1 MTQEKR
7 ENFMFTND
15 TIFYKKLLGLMLP
28 MMLQNLMLALVA
40 VADAFMLG
48 GMDQNYMS
56 AVSLATQIQ
65 FIQNMLLSAATGGLA
80 ILGAQYWGRGNIKTL
95 DDIFCMALRLCGLV
109 SIAFFIACICFP
121 QYLMLF
127 FTDEPVLIGYGV
139 QYLRIAGFSYLL
151 TGISQCYLV
160 VMKIS
165 EHALTTALISS
176 ATVGINIALN
186 AILIYGKLGITPMG
200 VRGAATATLSAR
212 MIELACCILISSR
225 PGYIR
230 PYLTRLFQR
239 NRELARDFRK
249 CAMPILG
256 ASLFWGVGFTSY
268 SSFMGH
274 LGVDAAAAN
283 SVAAVREFLAAF
295 KAWLPKTG
303 KSEKVQAAVYE
314 LARNK
319 ASVILQA
326 DDKKER
332 FAKYLTDFAETL
344 TEEQAAR
351 FTRPL
356 LALNEACEAGDA
368 LDDM

>member
-15 TIFYKKLLGLMLP
+15 TIFYKKLWSLMLP

-239 NRELARDFRK
+239 NRELARDF
-249 CAMPILG
+249 L
-256 ASLFWGVGFTSY
+256 LV
-268 SSFMGH
+268 
-274 LGVDAAAAN
+274 
-283 SVAAVREFLAAF
+283 
-295 KAWLPKTG
+295 KAW
-303 KSEKVQAAVYE
+303 Y
-314 LARNK
+314 
-319 ASVILQA
+319 
-326 DDKKER
+326 KKEKSR
-332 FAKYLTDFAETL
+332 K
-344 TEEQAAR
+344 R
-351 FTRPL
+351 
-356 LALNEACEAGDA
+356 
-368 LDDM
+368 

>member
-7 ENFMFTND
+7 ENFMFTKD
-15 TIFYKKLLGLMLP
+15 TIFYKKLWSLMLP

-230 PYLTRLFQR
+230 PSGLHPSVSDPSVSKKPGTGTGFPEMR
-239 NRELARDFRK
+239 NADSR
-249 CAMPILG
+249 CVPVLG
-256 ASLFWGVGFTSY
+256 SRIYFVFFFYGTSG
-268 SSFMGH
+268 SRRGRCQFCG
-274 LGVDAAAAN
+274 GGC
-283 SVAAVREFLAAF
+283 
-295 KAWLPKTG
+295 P
-303 KSEKVQAAVYE
+303 
-314 LARNK
+314 
-319 ASVILQA
+319 
-326 DDKKER
+326 
-332 FAKYLTDFAETL
+332 
-344 TEEQAAR
+344 
-351 FTRPL
+351 
-356 LALNEACEAGDA
+356 
-368 LDDM
+368 

>member
-1 MTQEKR
+1 MIQEKR

-186 AILIYGKLGITPMG
+186 AILIYGKLGITPM
-200 VRGAATATLSAR
+200 RR
-212 MIELACCILISSR
+212 
-225 PGYIR
+225 
-230 PYLTRLFQR
+230 R
-239 NRELARDFRK
+239 NRPFSGRCSPGR
-249 CAMPILG
+249 P
-256 ASLFWGVGFTSY
+256 S
-268 SSFMGH
+268 H
-274 LGVDAAAAN
+274 LGPPTAP
-283 SVAAVREFLAAF
+283 SS
-295 KAWLPKTG
+295 TQ
-303 KSEKVQAAVYE
+303 S
-314 LARNK
+314 
-319 ASVILQA
+319 
-326 DDKKER
+326 
-332 FAKYLTDFAETL
+332 
-344 TEEQAAR
+344 AAR
-351 FTRPL
+351 HLSSSCWGIAKVSGISLRFQY
-356 LALNEACEAGDA
+356 C
-368 LDDM
+368 

>member
-1 MTQEKR
+1 MIQEKR

-186 AILIYGKLGITPMG
+186 ANFDL
-200 VRGAATATLSAR
+200 R
-212 MIELACCILISSR
+212 
-225 PGYIR
+225 
-230 PYLTRLFQR
+230 
-239 NRELARDFRK
+239 
-249 CAMPILG
+249 
-256 ASLFWGVGFTSY
+256 
-268 SSFMGH
+268 
-274 LGVDAAAAN
+274 
-283 SVAAVREFLAAF
+283 
-295 KAWLPKTG
+295 KTG
-303 KSEKVQAAVYE
+303 HYPDGVPGGSNSDIKRKDDRTGLLYPDFQPSGLHPSVSDPSVSKKPGTGTGFPEM
-314 LARNK
+314 RN
-319 ASVILQA
+319 A
-326 DDKKER
+326 DSR
-332 FAKYLTDFAETL
+332 CVPVLGSRIYFVFFFYGTSGSRRGRCQFCGGGC
-344 TEEQAAR
+344 
-351 FTRPL
+351 P
-356 LALNEACEAGDA
+356 
-368 LDDM
+368 

>member
-151 TGISQCYLV
+151 TGIS
-160 VMKIS
+160 
-165 EHALTTALISS
+165 
-176 ATVGINIALN
+176 N
-186 AILIYGKLGITPMG
+186 AI
-200 VRGAATATLSAR
+200 
-212 MIELACCILISSR
+212 
-225 PGYIR
+225 
-230 PYLTRLFQR
+230 
-239 NRELARDFRK
+239 
-249 CAMPILG
+249 
-256 ASLFWGVGFTSY
+256 W
-268 SSFMGH
+268 
-274 LGVDAAAAN
+274 
-283 SVAAVREFLAAF
+283 
-295 KAWLPKTG
+295 WL
-303 KSEKVQAAVYE
+303 
-314 LARNK
+314 
-319 ASVILQA
+319 
-326 DDKKER
+326 
-332 FAKYLTDFAETL
+332 
-344 TEEQAAR
+344 
-351 FTRPL
+351 
-356 LALNEACEAGDA
+356 
-368 LDDM
+368 